1 MTTTK
6 PPTLL
11 VVDDDELNR
20 DMLGRRLERNG
31 FRVLTAAGGTEALAI
46 IAKRGC
52 DLVLLDVMMPD
63 ISGLDVLRTIRATA
77 PSERLP
83 VIMVT
88 ARAHSQDV
96 VQALELGAN
105 DYVTK
110 PVDLPVALARIR
122 AQLARRDAE
131 RALED
136 SEERYALALR
146 GTNDGLWD
154 WKVDTGAVYYSA
166 RWNALVGLPEEEKTG
181 TLSLWESL
189 IHPDDLSRVRQAL
202 ADHVNG
208 LTPHFEIDHRVRH
221 ATGFW
226 RWMLARGV
234 AERSASG
241 TASRVAGSLTD
252 ITEAKVADAL
262 TGLPNRVLFSD
273 RLARLVAHVRRSPD
287 YQFALLFLDLDRF
300 KYINDS
306 FGHSAGD
313 QFLVHVAQRLEQTLR
328 SNDTVA
334 RFVQDTDRGSALGGP
349 VLARFGGDEFAIIL
363 SAINDASD
371 ATKVADRIAQAL
383 AEPFL
388 LCSRTIY
395 TTASIGI
402 ALSHLGYERAED
414 MLRDADTALYRA
426 KAVGRA
432 RFEVFDAAMRAEV
445 VERLGVETEMR
456 HALDA
461 GEFGVY
467 YQPIVSLATG
477 DVRAL
482 EALLRWHHPR
492 RGLLSA
498 GEFIA
503 VAEDSGLIVPINFWV
518 IKEACR
524 QLAEWKETNPDLTV
538 TVNLS
543 ARLIGMPDLPERL
556 LEIVTPTGV
565 EPERIEL
572 EIVENLVL
580 ASPNEPHLTLERLRA
595 LGFRL
600 SIDDFGTGYS
610 SLSHLHC
617 LPVNRLKIDRSFIAN
632 STDRSLR
639 GIVRTIVTLAEH
651 LGLEV
656 VAEGVETTAQLDE
669 IVELGC
675 GFGQGYHLHR
685 PAPAEAISKLLKVT
699 KPAQNPP
706 AGRPSRTSPRVSA

>member
-1 MTTTK
+1 MTASA
-6 PPTLL
+6 PTLL

-20 DMLGRRLERNG
+20 DMLSRRLERNG
-31 FRVLTAAGGTEALAI
+31 FRVMTAAGGTEALEI
-46 IAKRGC
+46 IAKRGV

-63 ISGLDVLRTIRATA
+63 ISGLVVLKTIRTM
-77 PSERLP
+77 PQTERLP

-122 AQLARRDAE
+122 AQLARRDTE

-136 SEERYALALR
+136 SEKRYALALR

-154 WKVDTGAVYYSA
+154 WTIGTNAVFYSA
-166 RWNALVGLPEEEKTG
+166 RWNALVGLPEVEQTD
-181 TLSLWESL
+181 TLALWEGL
-189 IHPDDLSRVRQAL
+189 MHPDDRSRVRNAL
-202 ADHVNG
+202 ADHVQG
-208 LTPHFEIDHRVRH
+208 LTAHFEVDHRVRH

-234 AERSASG
+234 AERSPDG
-241 TASRVAGSLTD
+241 TATRVAGSLTD

-273 RLARLVAHVRRSPD
+273 RLARLVAHVKRDSG

-334 RFVQDTDRGSALGGP
+334 RFIEDPERSSTLGGP

-363 SAINDASD
+363 TAVTEASD
-371 ATKVADRIAQAL
+371 ATRVAERIAQAL
-383 AEPFL
+383 AEPFT
-388 LCSRTIY
+388 LCGRTIY

-402 ALSHLGYERAED
+402 ALSRLGYDRAED

-432 RFEVFDAAMRAEV
+432 RFEVFDDAMRTDV
-445 VERLGVETEMR
+445 VERLGIETEMR
-456 HALDA
+456 RALDA
-461 GEFGVY
+461 GEFRVH

-477 DVRAL
+477 EVRAL

-524 QLAEWKETNPDLTV
+524 QLAEWKDAYPDLTV

-543 ARLIGMPDLPERL
+543 SRLIGMPDLPERL
-556 LEIVTPTGV
+556 LEIVGPSGV
-565 EPERIEL
+565 EPQQLEL

-580 ASPNEPHLTLERLRA
+580 TSPTEPHLTLERLRA

-617 LPVNRLKIDRSFIAN
+617 LPVHRLKIDRSFIADTADE
-632 STDRSLR
+632 SVR

-656 VAEGVETTAQLDE
+656 VAEGVETIAQLNE
-669 IVELGC
+669 IVEMGC

-685 PAPAEAISKLLKVT
+685 PAPAETIAELLQK
-699 KPAQNPP
+699 
-706 AGRPSRTSPRVSA
+706 RSAASA